1 MEVNFCDKNNPS
13 DAGFTL
19 ELSQRMNYEQLAKKV
34 SSVLNTDPYLIQFFK
49 SQSYRDG
56 PGHPLRFLS
65 KHWISSHLKYFY
77 LDVITRGP

>member
-56 PGHPLRFLS
+56 PGHPLRSEINIPTLPN
-65 KHWISSHLKYFY
+65 WNISIQ
-77 LDVITRGP
+77 V